1 MDIRVLVFALSMFL
15 AFDYGE
21 GISCHICN
29 GYEDAK
35 CKDPFGPE
43 AASGELIPHRE
54 FLKDCNSKDAKDEQ
68 GIPDGVTATMC
79 RKIYQDV
86 RGDVRVIRGCA
97 WEEYTRL
104 GEKESQKNICYKTVM
119 EEYNTYVCTCDNE
132 EGCNGAKITQVSTLL
147 MVALPLITFGIF
159 HQ

>member
-1 MDIRVLVFALSMFL
+1 MATRVEKLLERACVLHQSQC
-15 AFDYGE
+15 D
-21 GISCHICN
+21 
-29 GYEDAK
+29 
-35 CKDPFGPE
+35 DPFGHYAENGDLINPDTFVSDCDD
-43 AASGELIPHRE
+43 AAI
-54 FLKDCNSKDAKDEQ
+54 KKKY
-68 GIPDGVTATMC
+68 GIPDGGDTMC

-86 RGDVRVIRGCA
+86 RGDIRVIRGCA